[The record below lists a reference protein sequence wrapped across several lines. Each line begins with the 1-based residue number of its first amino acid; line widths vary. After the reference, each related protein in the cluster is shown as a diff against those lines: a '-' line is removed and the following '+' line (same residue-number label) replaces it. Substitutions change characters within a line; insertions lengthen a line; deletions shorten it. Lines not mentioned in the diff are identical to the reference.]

1 MLPLLTIVVPAYNEA
16 GILPDLLL
24 RLKEINR
31 RYPEIYFI
39 IVENGST
46 DKSREILTDFCDRNK
61 DIIKVVFVDE
71 NTGYGAG
78 LRSGLAES
86 NTQMVGWMHSDLECD
101 PEVILQF
108 LPLVADG
115 AVFIKGRRYSRRLSD
130 ACFTSLMGALSSIAL
145 GQKMF
150 DINAHPTVIDRSLLG
165 DIGRSPSDFNF
176 ELWAYHN
183 ALKSGAKVAR
193 VPVVIKPRTHGTSSW
208 NFGLKSRI
216 KMAINVCKTLIKL
229 RGEQ

>member
-86 NTQMVGWMHSDLECD
+86 
-101 PEVILQF
+101 
-108 LPLVADG
+108 
-115 AVFIKGRRYSRRLSD
+115 
-130 ACFTSLMGALSSIAL
+130 
-145 GQKMF
+145 
-150 DINAHPTVIDRSLLG
+150 DR
-165 DIGRSPSDFNF
+165 
-176 ELWAYHN
+176 
-183 ALKSGAKVAR
+183 KS
-193 VPVVIKPRTHGTSSW
+193 VV
-208 NFGLKSRI
+208 
-216 KMAINVCKTLIKL
+216 
-229 RGEQ
+229 